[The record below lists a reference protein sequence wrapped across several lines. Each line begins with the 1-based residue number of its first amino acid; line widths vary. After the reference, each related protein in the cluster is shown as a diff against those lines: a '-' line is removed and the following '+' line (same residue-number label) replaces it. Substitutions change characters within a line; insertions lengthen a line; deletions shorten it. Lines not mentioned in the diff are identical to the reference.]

1 MCVGLSSCSKD
12 DDEKTPEINQANLIG
27 KWQST
32 WERVHEIQNGKEVTI
47 SDEAYTDGF
56 WEFKADGT
64 CLQDGDSQLYKWTL
78 KDNELT
84 ISHPQFIETVWEAA
98 NSFYSGEQ
106 IEQPDIR
113 CSHVVKGR
121 RPESINKPKNLLT
134 EADTTQY
141 YERCA
146 FAIDIPSIY
155 ENVSGNRLNLSIVGV
170 RALNRENLAT
180 KKSPEL
186 FRLAVSFKNT
196 VCCNMCV
203 FTDGYKD
210 DIKVMSTKELFRATL
225 ELLNNFNAAKNIHLL
240 QTLGDSYLN
249 EHQFVTLLGRMRLYQ
264 CLPQGYQKAIPRM
277 LFTDTQVNNVARAY
291 INDENFGSLGND
303 LSMWKFYNLLTG
315 ANKSSYIDSF
325 LDRAYNATELAT
337 GICSALHGDDKYQ
350 WFLS

>member
-1 MCVGLSSCSKD
+1 MRNLQIIGNVPQVRRESNFGEYAEEAVIIEEPVKPKRVNHFI
-12 DDEKTPEINQANLIG
+12 EAN
-27 KWQST
+27 S
-32 WERVHEIQNGKEVTI
+32 VEVTLDHLKNDNVI
-47 SDEAYTDGF
+47 PVFS
-56 WEFKADGT
+56 
-64 CLQDGDSQLYKWTL
+64 

-225 ELLNNFNAAKNIHLL
+225 ELLNNFNTAKNIHLL
-240 QTLGDSYLN
+240 QTLGNSYLT
-249 EHQFVTLLGRMRLYQ
+249 EHQFCQLLGRMRLYQ
-264 CLPQGYQKAIPRM
+264 SLPQGYQKDIPKM
-277 LFTDTQVNNVARAY
+277 LITDSQINTVAKAY
-291 INDENFGSLGND
+291 INDKNFGSLGND
-303 LSMWKFYNLLTG
+303 ISMWKLYNLLTG

-325 LDRAYNATELAT
+325 LDRAVNATEIAT
-337 GICSALHGDDKYQ
+337 GINAALLGDTKYK
-350 WFLS
+350 WFID

>member
-1 MCVGLSSCSKD
+1 MRNLQIIGNVPQVRRENNFGEYAEEAVIIEEPVKPKRVNHFI
-12 DDEKTPEINQANLIG
+12 EAN
-27 KWQST
+27 S
-32 WERVHEIQNGKEVTI
+32 VEVTLDHLKNDNVI
-47 SDEAYTDGF
+47 PVFS
-56 WEFKADGT
+56 
-64 CLQDGDSQLYKWTL
+64 

-225 ELLNNFNAAKNIHLL
+225 ELLNNFNTAKNIHLL
-240 QTLGDSYLN
+240 QTLGNSYLT
-249 EHQFVTLLGRMRLYQ
+249 EHQFCQLLGRMRLYQ
-264 CLPQGYQKAIPRM
+264 SLPQGYQKDIPKM
-277 LFTDTQVNNVARAY
+277 LITDSQINTVAKAY
-291 INDENFGSLGND
+291 INDKNFGSLGND
-303 LSMWKFYNLLTG
+303 ISMWKLYNLLTG

-325 LDRAYNATELAT
+325 LDRAVNATEIAT
-337 GICSALHGDDKYQ
+337 GINAALHGDTKYK
-350 WFLS
+350 WFID

>member
-1 MCVGLSSCSKD
+1 MRNLQIIGNVPQVRRESNFGKYA
-12 DDEKTPEINQANLIG
+12 EEAVIIEEPVKPKRVNHFIEAN
-27 KWQST
+27 S
-32 WERVHEIQNGKEVTI
+32 VEVTLDHLKNDNVI
-47 SDEAYTDGF
+47 PVFS
-56 WEFKADGT
+56 
-64 CLQDGDSQLYKWTL
+64 

-113 CSHVVKGR
+113 CSHVIKGR
-121 RPESINKPKNLLT
+121 KPEAINKPKNLLT

-155 ENVSGNRLNLSIVGV
+155 EDVSGNRLNLSIVGV

-203 FTDGYKD
+203 STDGYKD

-225 ELLNNFNAAKNIHLL
+225 ELLNNFNTAKNIHLL
-240 QTLGDSYLN
+240 QTLGNSYLT
-249 EHQFVTLLGRMRLYQ
+249 EHQFCQLLGRMRLYQ
-264 CLPQGYQKAIPRM
+264 SLPQGYQKDIPKI
-277 LFTDTQVNNVARAY
+277 LITDSQINTVAKAY
-291 INDENFGSLGND
+291 INDKNFGSLGND
-303 LSMWKFYNLLTG
+303 ISMWKLYNLLTG

-325 LDRAYNATELAT
+325 LDRAVNATEIAT
-337 GICSALHGDDKYQ
+337 GINAALHGDTKYK
-350 WFLS
+350 WFID

>member
-1 MCVGLSSCSKD
+1 MRNLQIIGNVPQVRRESNFGEYAEEAVIIEEPVKPKRVNHFI
-12 DDEKTPEINQANLIG
+12 EAN
-27 KWQST
+27 S
-32 WERVHEIQNGKEVTI
+32 VEVTLDHLKNDNVI
-47 SDEAYTDGF
+47 PVFS
-56 WEFKADGT
+56 
-64 CLQDGDSQLYKWTL
+64 

-225 ELLNNFNAAKNIHLL
+225 ELLNNFNTAKNIHLL
-240 QTLGDSYLN
+240 QTLGNSYLT
-249 EHQFVTLLGRMRLYQ
+249 EHQFCQLLGRMRFYQ
-264 CLPQGYQKAIPRM
+264 SLPQGYQKDIPKM
-277 LFTDTQVNNVARAY
+277 LITDSQINTVAKAY
-291 INDENFGSLGND
+291 INDKSFGSLGND
-303 LSMWKFYNLLTG
+303 ISMWKLYNLLTG

-325 LDRAYNATELAT
+325 TEIAT
-337 GICSALHGDDKYQ
+337 GINAALHGDTKYK
-350 WFLS
+350 WFID

>member
-1 MCVGLSSCSKD
+1 MRNLQIIGNVPQVRRESNFGEYAEEAVIIEEPVKPKRVNHFI
-12 DDEKTPEINQANLIG
+12 EAN
-27 KWQST
+27 SM
-32 WERVHEIQNGKEVTI
+32 EVTLDHLKNDNVI
-47 SDEAYTDGF
+47 PVFS
-56 WEFKADGT
+56 
-64 CLQDGDSQLYKWTL
+64 

-155 ENVSGNRLNLSIVGV
+155 EDVSGNRLNLSIVGV

-225 ELLNNFNAAKNIHLL
+225 ELLNNFNTAKNIHLL
-240 QTLGDSYLN
+240 QTLSNSYLT
-249 EHQFVTLLGRMRLYQ
+249 EHQFCQLLGRMRLYQ
-264 CLPQGYQKAIPRM
+264 SLPQGYQKDIPKM
-277 LFTDTQVNNVARAY
+277 LITDSQINTVAKAY
-291 INDENFGSLGND
+291 INDKNFGSLG
-303 LSMWKFYNLLTG
+303 MT
-315 ANKSSYIDSF
+315 
-325 LDRAYNATELAT
+325 
-337 GICSALHGDDKYQ
+337 
-350 WFLS
+350 

>member
-1 MCVGLSSCSKD
+1 MRNLQIIGNVPLVRRESNLGEYAEEAVIIEEPVKPKRVNHFI
-12 DDEKTPEINQANLIG
+12 EAN
-27 KWQST
+27 S
-32 WERVHEIQNGKEVTI
+32 VEVTLDHLKNDNVI
-47 SDEAYTDGF
+47 PVFS
-56 WEFKADGT
+56 
-64 CLQDGDSQLYKWTL
+64 

-155 ENVSGNRLNLSIVGV
+155 EDVSGNRLNLSIVGV

-225 ELLNNFNAAKNIHLL
+225 ELLNNFNTAKNIHLL
-240 QTLGDSYLN
+240 QTLGNSYLT
-249 EHQFVTLLGRMRLYQ
+249 EHQFCQLLGRMRLYQ
-264 CLPQGYQKAIPRM
+264 SLPQGYQKDIPKM
-277 LFTDTQVNNVARAY
+277 LLTDTQINNVAKAY
-291 INDENFGSLGND
+291 INDKNFGSFGND
-303 LSMWKFYNLLTG
+303 ISMWNWYSLLTG
-315 ANKSSYIDSF
+315 SIKSSYIDSF
-325 LDRAYNATELAT
+325 LDRAVNATEIAT
-337 GICSALHGDDKYQ
+337 GINAALHGDTKYK
-350 WFLS
+350 WFID

>member
-1 MCVGLSSCSKD
+1 MRNLQIIGNVPQVRRESNFGEYAEEAVIIEEPVKPKRVNHFI
-12 DDEKTPEINQANLIG
+12 EAN
-27 KWQST
+27 S
-32 WERVHEIQNGKEVTI
+32 VEVTLDHLKNDNVI
-47 SDEAYTDGF
+47 PVFS
-56 WEFKADGT
+56 
-64 CLQDGDSQLYKWTL
+64 

-155 ENVSGNRLNLSIVGV
+155 ENVSGNKLNLSIVGV

-203 FTDGYKD
+203 FKDGYKD

-225 ELLNNFNAAKNIHLL
+225 ELLNNFNTAKNIHLL

-249 EHQFVTLLGRMRLYQ
+249 EHQFCQLLGRMRLHQ
-264 CLPQGYQKAIPRM
+264 SLPQGYQKDIPKM
-277 LFTDTQVNNVARAY
+277 LLTDTQVNNVARAY

-303 LSMWKFYNLLTG
+303 ISMWKLYNLLTG
-315 ANKSSYIDSF
+315 SNKSSYIDSF
-325 LDRAYNATELAT
+325 LDRAINATEIAT
-337 GICSALHGDDKYQ
+337 GINAALHGDTKYK
-350 WFLS
+350 WFID

>member
-1 MCVGLSSCSKD
+1 MRNLQIIGNVPQVRRESNFGEYAEEAVIIEEPVKPKRVNHFI
-12 DDEKTPEINQANLIG
+12 EAN
-27 KWQST
+27 S
-32 WERVHEIQNGKEVTI
+32 VEVTLDHLKNDNVI
-47 SDEAYTDGF
+47 PVFS
-56 WEFKADGT
+56 
-64 CLQDGDSQLYKWTL
+64 

-225 ELLNNFNAAKNIHLL
+225 ELLNNFNTAKNIHLL
-240 QTLGDSYLN
+240 QTLGNSYLT
-249 EHQFVTLLGRMRLYQ
+249 EHQFCQLLGRMRLYQ
-264 CLPQGYQKAIPRM
+264 SLPQGYQKDIPKM
-277 LFTDTQVNNVARAY
+277 LITDSQINTVAKAY
-291 INDENFGSLGND
+291 INDKNFGSLGND
-303 LSMWKFYNLLTG
+303 ISMWKLYNLLTG
-315 ANKSSYIDSF
+315 SNKSSYIDSF
-325 LDRAYNATELAT
+325 LDRAINATEIAT
-337 GICSALHGDDKYQ
+337 GINAALHGDTKYK
-350 WFLS
+350 WFID

>member
-1 MCVGLSSCSKD
+1 MRNLQIIGNVPQVRRESNFGEYAEEAVIIEEPVKPKRVNHFI
-12 DDEKTPEINQANLIG
+12 EAN
-27 KWQST
+27 S
-32 WERVHEIQNGKEVTI
+32 VEVTLDHLKNDNVI
-47 SDEAYTDGF
+47 PVFS
-56 WEFKADGT
+56 
-64 CLQDGDSQLYKWTL
+64 

-113 CSHVVKGR
+113 CSHVIKGR
-121 RPESINKPKNLLT
+121 KPEAINKPKNLLT

-155 ENVSGNRLNLSIVGV
+155 EDVSGNRLNLSIVGV

-203 FTDGYKD
+203 STDGYKD

-225 ELLNNFNAAKNIHLL
+225 ELLNNFNTAKNIHLL
-240 QTLGDSYLN
+240 QTLGNSYLT
-249 EHQFVTLLGRMRLYQ
+249 EHQ
-264 CLPQGYQKAIPRM
+264 
-277 LFTDTQVNNVARAY
+277 
-291 INDENFGSLGND
+291 
-303 LSMWKFYNLLTG
+303 
-315 ANKSSYIDSF
+315 
-325 LDRAYNATELAT
+325 
-337 GICSALHGDDKYQ
+337 
-350 WFLS
+350 

>member
-1 MCVGLSSCSKD
+1 MRNLQIIGNVPQVRRESNFGEYAEEAVIIEEPVKPKRVNHFI
-12 DDEKTPEINQANLIG
+12 EAN
-27 KWQST
+27 S
-32 WERVHEIQNGKEVTI
+32 VEVTLDHLKNDNVI
-47 SDEAYTDGF
+47 PVFS
-56 WEFKADGT
+56 
-64 CLQDGDSQLYKWTL
+64 

-186 FRLAVSFKNT
+186 FRLAVSFKNL

-240 QTLGDSYLN
+240 QTLGNSYLT
-249 EHQFVTLLGRMRLYQ
+249 EHQFCQLLGRMRLYQ
-264 CLPQGYQKAIPRM
+264 SLPQGYQKDIPKM
-277 LFTDTQVNNVARAY
+277 LITDSQINAVAKAY

-303 LSMWKFYNLLTG
+303 ISMWKLYNLLTG

-325 LDRAYNATELAT
+325 LDRAVNATEIAT
-337 GICSALHGDDKYQ
+337 GINAALHGDTKYK
-350 WFLS
+350 WFID

>member
-1 MCVGLSSCSKD
+1 MRNLQIIGNVPQVRRESNFGEYAEEAVIIEEPVKPKRVNHFI
-12 DDEKTPEINQANLIG
+12 EAN
-27 KWQST
+27 S
-32 WERVHEIQNGKEVTI
+32 VEVTLDHLKNDNVI
-47 SDEAYTDGF
+47 PVFS
-56 WEFKADGT
+56 
-64 CLQDGDSQLYKWTL
+64 

-134 EADTTQY
+134 ETDTTQY

-155 ENVSGNRLNLSIVGV
+155 EDVSGNRLNLSIVGV

-225 ELLNNFNAAKNIHLL
+225 ELLNNFNTAKNIHLL
-240 QTLGDSYLN
+240 QTLGNSYLT
-249 EHQFVTLLGRMRLYQ
+249 EHQFCQLLGRMRLYQ
-264 CLPQGYQKAIPRM
+264 SLPQGYQKDIPKM
-277 LFTDTQVNNVARAY
+277 LITDSQINTVAKAY
-291 INDENFGSLGND
+291 INDKNFGSLGND
-303 LSMWKFYNLLTG
+303 ISMWKLYNLLTG

-325 LDRAYNATELAT
+325 LDRAVNATEIAT
-337 GICSALHGDDKYQ
+337 GINAALHGDTKYK
-350 WFLS
+350 WFID

>member
-1 MCVGLSSCSKD
+1 MRNLQIIGNVPQVRRESNFGEYAEEAVIIEEPVKPKRVNHFI
-12 DDEKTPEINQANLIG
+12 EAN
-27 KWQST
+27 SM
-32 WERVHEIQNGKEVTI
+32 EVTLDHLKNDNVI
-47 SDEAYTDGF
+47 PVFS
-56 WEFKADGT
+56 
-64 CLQDGDSQLYKWTL
+64 

-134 EADTTQY
+134 ETDTTQY

-155 ENVSGNRLNLSIVGV
+155 EDVSGNRLNLSIVGV

-225 ELLNNFNAAKNIHLL
+225 ELLNNFNTAKNIHLL
-240 QTLGDSYLN
+240 QTLGNSYLT
-249 EHQFVTLLGRMRLYQ
+249 EHQFCQLLGRMRLYQ
-264 CLPQGYQKAIPRM
+264 SLPQGYQKDIPKM
-277 LFTDTQVNNVARAY
+277 LITDSQINAVAKAY

-303 LSMWKFYNLLTG
+303 ISMWKLYNLLTG

-325 LDRAYNATELAT
+325 LDRAVNATEIAT
-337 GICSALHGDDKYQ
+337 GINAALHGDTKYK
-350 WFLS
+350 WFID

>member
-1 MCVGLSSCSKD
+1 MRNLQIIGNVPQVRKENNFGEYAEEAVIIEEPVKPKRVNHFI
-12 DDEKTPEINQANLIG
+12 EAN
-27 KWQST
+27 S
-32 WERVHEIQNGKEVTI
+32 VEVTLDHLKNDNVI
-47 SDEAYTDGF
+47 PVFS
-56 WEFKADGT
+56 
-64 CLQDGDSQLYKWTL
+64 

-225 ELLNNFNAAKNIHLL
+225 ELLNNFNTAKNIHLL
-240 QTLGDSYLN
+240 QTLGNSYLT
-249 EHQFVTLLGRMRLYQ
+249 EHQFCQLLGRMRLYQ
-264 CLPQGYQKAIPRM
+264 SLPQGYQKDIPKM
-277 LFTDTQVNNVARAY
+277 LITDSQINTVAKAY
-291 INDENFGSLGND
+291 INDKNFGSLGND
-303 LSMWKFYNLLTG
+303 ISMWKLYNLLTG

-325 LDRAYNATELAT
+325 LDRAVNATEIAT
-337 GICSALHGDDKYQ
+337 GINAALHGDTKYK
-350 WFLS
+350 WFID

>member
-1 MCVGLSSCSKD
+1 MRNLQIIGNVPLVRRESNFGEYAEEAVIIEEPVKPKRVNHFI
-12 DDEKTPEINQANLIG
+12 EAN
-27 KWQST
+27 S
-32 WERVHEIQNGKEVTI
+32 VEVTLDHLKNDNVI
-47 SDEAYTDGF
+47 PVFS
-56 WEFKADGT
+56 
-64 CLQDGDSQLYKWTL
+64 

-113 CSHVVKGR
+113 CSHVIKGR
-121 RPESINKPKNLLT
+121 KPEAINKPKNLLT

-155 ENVSGNRLNLSIVGV
+155 EDVSGNRLNLSIVGV

-203 FTDGYKD
+203 STDGYKD

-225 ELLNNFNAAKNIHLL
+225 ELLNNFNTAKNIHLL
-240 QTLGDSYLN
+240 QTLGNSYLT
-249 EHQFVTLLGRMRLYQ
+249 EHQFCQLLGRMRLYQ
-264 CLPQGYQKAIPRM
+264 SLPQGYQKDIPKM
-277 LFTDTQVNNVARAY
+277 LITDSQINTVAKAY
-291 INDENFGSLGND
+291 INDKNFGSLGND
-303 LSMWKFYNLLTG
+303 ISMWKLYNLLTG
-315 ANKSSYIDSF
+315 SNKSSYIDSF
-325 LDRAYNATELAT
+325 LDRAVNATEIAT
-337 GICSALHGDDKYQ
+337 GINAALHGDTKYK
-350 WFLS
+350 WFID

>member
-1 MCVGLSSCSKD
+1 MRNLQIIGNVPQVRRESNFGEYAEEAVIIEEPVKPKRVNHFI
-12 DDEKTPEINQANLIG
+12 EAN
-27 KWQST
+27 S
-32 WERVHEIQNGKEVTI
+32 VEVTLDHLKNDNVI
-47 SDEAYTDGF
+47 PVFS
-56 WEFKADGT
+56 
-64 CLQDGDSQLYKWTL
+64 

-225 ELLNNFNAAKNIHLL
+225 ELLNNFNTAKNIHLL
-240 QTLGDSYLN
+240 QTLGNSYLT
-249 EHQFVTLLGRMRLYQ
+249 EHQFCQLLGRMRLGQ
-264 CLPQGYQKAIPRM
+264 SLPQGYQKDIPKM
-277 LFTDTQVNNVARAY
+277 LITDSQINTVAKAY
-291 INDENFGSLGND
+291 INDKNFGSLGND
-303 LSMWKFYNLLTG
+303 ISMWKLYNLLTG

-325 LDRAYNATELAT
+325 LDRAVNATEIAT
-337 GICSALHGDDKYQ
+337 GINAALHGDTKYK
-350 WFLS
+350 WFID

>member
-1 MCVGLSSCSKD
+1 MRNLQIIGNVPQVRRESNFGEYAEEAVIIEEPVKPKRVNHFI
-12 DDEKTPEINQANLIG
+12 EAN
-27 KWQST
+27 S
-32 WERVHEIQNGKEVTI
+32 VEVTLDHLKNDNVI
-47 SDEAYTDGF
+47 PVFS
-56 WEFKADGT
+56 
-64 CLQDGDSQLYKWTL
+64 

-225 ELLNNFNAAKNIHLL
+225 ELLNNFNTAKNIHLL
-240 QTLGDSYLN
+240 QTLSNSYLT
-249 EHQFVTLLGRMRLYQ
+249 EHQFCQLLGRMRLGQ
-264 CLPQGYQKAIPRM
+264 SLPQGYQKDIPKM
-277 LFTDTQVNNVARAY
+277 LITDSQINTVAKAY
-291 INDENFGSLGND
+291 INDKNFGSLGND
-303 LSMWKFYNLLTG
+303 ISMWKLYNLLTG

-325 LDRAYNATELAT
+325 LDRAVNATEIAT
-337 GICSALHGDDKYQ
+337 GINAALHGDTKYK
-350 WFLS
+350 WFID

>member
-1 MCVGLSSCSKD
+1 MRNLQIIGNVPQVKRESNFGEYAEEAVIIEEPVKPKRVNHFI
-12 DDEKTPEINQANLIG
+12 EAN
-27 KWQST
+27 SM
-32 WERVHEIQNGKEVTI
+32 EVTLDHLKNDNVI
-47 SDEAYTDGF
+47 PVFS
-56 WEFKADGT
+56 
-64 CLQDGDSQLYKWTL
+64 

-155 ENVSGNRLNLSIVGV
+155 ENVSGNKLNLSIVGV

-225 ELLNNFNAAKNIHLL
+225 ELLNNFNTAKNIHLL

-249 EHQFVTLLGRMRLYQ
+249 EHQFCQLLGRMRLHQ
-264 CLPQGYQKAIPRM
+264 SLPQGYQKDIPKM
-277 LFTDTQVNNVARAY
+277 LLTDTQVNNVARAY

-303 LSMWKFYNLLTG
+303 ISMWKLYNLLTG
-315 ANKSSYIDSF
+315 SNKSSYIDSF
-325 LDRAYNATELAT
+325 LDRAVNATEIAT
-337 GICSALHGDDKYQ
+337 GINAALHGDTKYK
-350 WFLS
+350 WFID

>member
-1 MCVGLSSCSKD
+1 MRNLQIIGNVPQVRRESNFGEYAEEAVIIEEPVKPKRVNHFI
-12 DDEKTPEINQANLIG
+12 EAN
-27 KWQST
+27 S
-32 WERVHEIQNGKEVTI
+32 VEVTLDHLKNDNVI
-47 SDEAYTDGF
+47 PVFS
-56 WEFKADGT
+56 
-64 CLQDGDSQLYKWTL
+64 

-155 ENVSGNRLNLSIVGV
+155 ENVSGNKLNLSIVGV

-225 ELLNNFNAAKNIHLL
+225 ELLNNFNTAKNIHLL

-249 EHQFVTLLGRMRLYQ
+249 EHQFCQLLGRMRLHQ
-264 CLPQGYQKAIPRM
+264 SLPQGYQKDIPKM
-277 LFTDTQVNNVARAY
+277 LLTDTQVNNVARAY
-291 INDENFGSLGND
+291 INDETFGSLGND
-303 LSMWKFYNLLTG
+303 ISMWKLYNLLTG
-315 ANKSSYIDSF
+315 SNKSSYIDSF
-325 LDRAYNATELAT
+325 LDRAVNATEIAT
-337 GICSALHGDDKYQ
+337 GINAALHGDTKYK
-350 WFLS
+350 WFID

>member
-1 MCVGLSSCSKD
+1 MRNLQIIGNVPQVRRESNFGEYAEEAVIIEEPVKPKRVNHFI
-12 DDEKTPEINQANLIG
+12 EANFM
-27 KWQST
+27 
-32 WERVHEIQNGKEVTI
+32 EVTLDHLKNDNVI
-47 SDEAYTDGF
+47 PVFS
-56 WEFKADGT
+56 
-64 CLQDGDSQLYKWTL
+64 

-303 LSMWKFYNLLTG
+303 LSMWKLYNLLTG

-337 GICSALHGDDKYQ
+337 GICSALHGDDNYQ

>member
-1 MCVGLSSCSKD
+1 MRNLQIIGNVPQVRRESNFGLYAEEATVIEETIKPKRVNHFI
-12 DDEKTPEINQANLIG
+12 EAN
-27 KWQST
+27 S
-32 WERVHEIQNGKEVTI
+32 VEVTLDHLKNDNVI
-47 SDEAYTDGF
+47 PVFS
-56 WEFKADGT
+56 
-64 CLQDGDSQLYKWTL
+64 

-113 CSHVVKGR
+113 CSHVIKGR
-121 RPESINKPKNLLT
+121 KPEAINKPKNLLT
-134 EADTTQY
+134 ETDTTQY

-186 FRLAVSFKNT
+186 FRLAVSFKNL

-225 ELLNNFNAAKNIHLL
+225 ELLNNFNAAKNRHLL
-240 QTLGDSYLN
+240 QTLGNSYLT
-249 EHQFVTLLGRMRLYQ
+249 EHQFCQLLGRMRLYQ
-264 CLPQGYQKAIPRM
+264 SLPQGYQKDIPKM
-277 LFTDTQVNNVARAY
+277 LITDSQINAVAKAY

-303 LSMWKFYNLLTG
+303 ISMWKLYNLLTG

-325 LDRAYNATELAT
+325 LDRAVNATEIAT
-337 GICSALHGDDKYQ
+337 GINAALHGDTKYK
-350 WFLS
+350 WFID

>member
-1 MCVGLSSCSKD
+1 MRNLQIIGNVPQVRRESNFGEYAEEAVIIEEPVKPKRVNHFI
-12 DDEKTPEINQANLIG
+12 EAN
-27 KWQST
+27 SM
-32 WERVHEIQNGKEVTI
+32 EVTLDHLKNDNVI
-47 SDEAYTDGF
+47 PVFS
-56 WEFKADGT
+56 
-64 CLQDGDSQLYKWTL
+64 

-155 ENVSGNRLNLSIVGV
+155 EDVSGNRLNLSIVGV

-225 ELLNNFNAAKNIHLL
+225 ELLNNFNTAKNIHLL
-240 QTLGDSYLN
+240 QTLGNSYLT
-249 EHQFVTLLGRMRLYQ
+249 EHQFCQLLGRMRLYQ
-264 CLPQGYQKAIPRM
+264 SLPQGYQKDIPKM
-277 LFTDTQVNNVARAY
+277 LITDSQINAVAKAY
-291 INDENFGSLGND
+291 TNDENFGSLGND
-303 LSMWKFYNLLTG
+303 ISMWKLYNLLTG

-325 LDRAYNATELAT
+325 LDRAVNATEIAT
-337 GICSALHGDDKYQ
+337 GINAALHGDTKYK
-350 WFLS
+350 WFID

>member
-1 MCVGLSSCSKD
+1 MRNLQIIGNVPQVRRESNFGEYAEEAVIIEEPVKPKRVNHFI
-12 DDEKTPEINQANLIG
+12 EAN
-27 KWQST
+27 S
-32 WERVHEIQNGKEVTI
+32 VEVTLDHLKNDNVI
-47 SDEAYTDGF
+47 PVFS
-56 WEFKADGT
+56 
-64 CLQDGDSQLYKWTL
+64 

-225 ELLNNFNAAKNIHLL
+225 ELLNNFNTAKNIHLL
-240 QTLGDSYLN
+240 QTLGNSYLT
-249 EHQFVTLLGRMRLYQ
+249 EHQFCQLLGRMRLCQ
-264 CLPQGYQKAIPRM
+264 SLPQGYQKDIPKM
-277 LFTDTQVNNVARAY
+277 LITDSQINTVAKAY
-291 INDENFGSLGND
+291 INDKNFGSLGND
-303 LSMWKFYNLLTG
+303 ISMWKLYNLLTG

-325 LDRAYNATELAT
+325 LDRAVNATEIAT
-337 GICSALHGDDKYQ
+337 GINAALHGDTKYK
-350 WFLS
+350 WFID

>member
-1 MCVGLSSCSKD
+1 MRNLQIIGNVPQVRRESNFGEYAEEAVIIEEPVKPKRVNHFI
-12 DDEKTPEINQANLIG
+12 EAN
-27 KWQST
+27 S
-32 WERVHEIQNGKEVTI
+32 VEVTLDHLKNDNVI
-47 SDEAYTDGF
+47 PVFS
-56 WEFKADGT
+56 
-64 CLQDGDSQLYKWTL
+64 

-113 CSHVVKGR
+113 CSHVIKGR
-121 RPESINKPKNLLT
+121 KPEAINKPKNLLT

-155 ENVSGNRLNLSIVGV
+155 ENVSGNKLNLSIVGV

-225 ELLNNFNAAKNIHLL
+225 ELLNNFNTAKNIHLL
-240 QTLGDSYLN
+240 QTLGNSYLT
-249 EHQFVTLLGRMRLYQ
+249 EHQFCQLLGRMRLYQ
-264 CLPQGYQKAIPRM
+264 SLPQGYQKDIPKM
-277 LFTDTQVNNVARAY
+277 LITDSQINTVAKAY
-291 INDENFGSLGND
+291 INDKNFGSLGND
-303 LSMWKFYNLLTG
+303 ISMWKLYNLLTG

-325 LDRAYNATELAT
+325 LDRAVNATEIAT
-337 GICSALHGDDKYQ
+337 GINAALHGDTKYK
-350 WFLS
+350 WFID

>member
-1 MCVGLSSCSKD
+1 MRNLQIIGNVPQVRRESNLGEYAEEAVIIEEPVKPKRVNHFI
-12 DDEKTPEINQANLIG
+12 EAN
-27 KWQST
+27 S
-32 WERVHEIQNGKEVTI
+32 VEVTLDHLKNDNVI
-47 SDEAYTDGF
+47 PVFS
-56 WEFKADGT
+56 
-64 CLQDGDSQLYKWTL
+64 

-225 ELLNNFNAAKNIHLL
+225 ELLNNFNTAKNIHLL
-240 QTLGDSYLN
+240 QTLGNSYLT
-249 EHQFVTLLGRMRLYQ
+249 EHQFCQLLGRMRLGQ
-264 CLPQGYQKAIPRM
+264 SLPQGYQKDIPKM
-277 LFTDTQVNNVARAY
+277 LITDSQINTVAKAY
-291 INDENFGSLGND
+291 INDKNFGSLGND
-303 LSMWKFYNLLTG
+303 ISMWKLYNLLTG

-325 LDRAYNATELAT
+325 LDRAVNATEIAT
-337 GICSALHGDDKYQ
+337 GINAALHGDTKYK
-350 WFLS
+350 WFID

>member
-1 MCVGLSSCSKD
+1 MRNLQIIGNVPQVRRESNFGEYAEEAVIIEEPVKPKRVNHFI
-12 DDEKTPEINQANLIG
+12 EAN
-27 KWQST
+27 SM
-32 WERVHEIQNGKEVTI
+32 EVTLDHLKNDNVI
-47 SDEAYTDGF
+47 PVFS
-56 WEFKADGT
+56 
-64 CLQDGDSQLYKWTL
+64 

-155 ENVSGNRLNLSIVGV
+155 EDVSGNRLNLSIVGV

-225 ELLNNFNAAKNIHLL
+225 ELLNNFNTAKNIHLL
-240 QTLGDSYLN
+240 QTLGNSYLT
-249 EHQFVTLLGRMRLYQ
+249 EHQFCQLLGKMRLRQ
-264 CLPQGYQKAIPRM
+264 SLPQGYQKDIPKM
-277 LFTDTQVNNVARAY
+277 LITDSQINTVAKAY
-291 INDENFGSLGND
+291 INDKNFGSLGND
-303 LSMWKFYNLLTG
+303 ISMWKLYNLLTG

-325 LDRAYNATELAT
+325 LDRAVNATEIAT
-337 GICSALHGDDKYQ
+337 GINAALHGDTKYK
-350 WFLS
+350 WFID

>member
-1 MCVGLSSCSKD
+1 MRNLQIIGNVPQVRRESNFGEYAEEAVIIEEPVKPKRVNHFI
-12 DDEKTPEINQANLIG
+12 EAN
-27 KWQST
+27 SM
-32 WERVHEIQNGKEVTI
+32 EVTLDHLKNDNVI
-47 SDEAYTDGF
+47 PVFS
-56 WEFKADGT
+56 
-64 CLQDGDSQLYKWTL
+64 

-155 ENVSGNRLNLSIVGV
+155 ENVSGNKLNLSIVGV

-225 ELLNNFNAAKNIHLL
+225 ELLNNFNTAKNIHLL

-249 EHQFVTLLGRMRLYQ
+249 EHQFCQLLGRMRLHQ
-264 CLPQGYQKAIPRM
+264 SLPQGYQKDIPRM
-277 LFTDTQVNNVARAY
+277 LLTDTQVNNVAKAY

-303 LSMWKFYNLLTG
+303 ISMWKLYNLLTG
-315 ANKSSYIDSF
+315 SNKSSYIDSF
-325 LDRAYNATELAT
+325 LDRAVNATEIAT
-337 GICSALHGDDKYQ
+337 GINVALHGDTKYK
-350 WFLS
+350 WFID

>member
-1 MCVGLSSCSKD
+1 MRNLQIIGNVPQVRRESNFGEYAEEAVIIEEPVKPKRVNHFI
-12 DDEKTPEINQANLIG
+12 EAN
-27 KWQST
+27 S
-32 WERVHEIQNGKEVTI
+32 VEVTLDHLKNDNVI
-47 SDEAYTDGF
+47 PVFS
-56 WEFKADGT
+56 
-64 CLQDGDSQLYKWTL
+64 

-155 ENVSGNRLNLSIVGV
+155 EDVFGNRLNLSIVGV

-225 ELLNNFNAAKNIHLL
+225 ELLNNFNTAKNIHLL
-240 QTLGDSYLN
+240 QTLGNSYLT
-249 EHQFVTLLGRMRLYQ
+249 EHQFCQLLGKMRLRQ
-264 CLPQGYQKAIPRM
+264 SLPQGYQKDIPKM
-277 LFTDTQVNNVARAY
+277 LITDSQINTVAKAY
-291 INDENFGSLGND
+291 INDKNFGSLGND
-303 LSMWKFYNLLTG
+303 ISMWKLYNLLTG

-325 LDRAYNATELAT
+325 LDRAVNATEIAT
-337 GICSALHGDDKYQ
+337 GINAALHGDTKYK
-350 WFLS
+350 WFID

>member
-1 MCVGLSSCSKD
+1 MRNLQIIGNVPLVRRESNLGEYAEEAVIIEEPVKPKRVNHFI
-12 DDEKTPEINQANLIG
+12 EAN
-27 KWQST
+27 S
-32 WERVHEIQNGKEVTI
+32 VEVTLDHLKNDNVI
-47 SDEAYTDGF
+47 PVFS
-56 WEFKADGT
+56 
-64 CLQDGDSQLYKWTL
+64 

-155 ENVSGNRLNLSIVGV
+155 EDVSGNRLNLSIVGV

-225 ELLNNFNAAKNIHLL
+225 ELLNNFNTAKNIHLL
-240 QTLGDSYLN
+240 QTLGNSYLT
-249 EHQFVTLLGRMRLYQ
+249 EHQFCQLLGRMRLYQ
-264 CLPQGYQKAIPRM
+264 SLPQGYQKDIPKM
-277 LFTDTQVNNVARAY
+277 LITDSQINTVAKAY
-291 INDENFGSLGND
+291 INDKNFGSLGND
-303 LSMWKFYNLLTG
+303 ISMWKLYNLLTG

-325 LDRAYNATELAT
+325 LDRAVNATEIAT
-337 GICSALHGDDKYQ
+337 GINAALHGDTKYK
-350 WFLS
+350 WFID

>member
-1 MCVGLSSCSKD
+1 MRNLQIIGNVPQVRRESNFGEYAEEAVIIEEPVKPKRVNHFI
-12 DDEKTPEINQANLIG
+12 EAN
-27 KWQST
+27 SM
-32 WERVHEIQNGKEVTI
+32 EVTLDHLKNDNVI
-47 SDEAYTDGF
+47 PVFS
-56 WEFKADGT
+56 
-64 CLQDGDSQLYKWTL
+64 

-121 RPESINKPKNLLT
+121 RPESINKPKILLT

-155 ENVSGNRLNLSIVGV
+155 EDVSGNRLNLSIVGV

-210 DIKVMSTKELFRATL
+210 DIKVISTKELFRATL
-225 ELLNNFNAAKNIHLL
+225 ELLNNFNTAKNIHLL

-249 EHQFVTLLGRMRLYQ
+249 EHQFCQLLGRMRLHQ
-264 CLPQGYQKAIPRM
+264 SLPQGYQKDIPKM
-277 LFTDTQVNNVARAY
+277 LLTDTQVNNVAKAY

-303 LSMWKFYNLLTG
+303 ISMWKLYNLLTG

-325 LDRAYNATELAT
+325 LDRAVNATEIAT
-337 GICSALHGDDKYQ
+337 GINAALHGDTKYK
-350 WFLS
+350 WFID

>member
-1 MCVGLSSCSKD
+1 MRNLQIIGNVPQVRRESNFGEYAEEAVIIEEPVKPKRVNHFI
-12 DDEKTPEINQANLIG
+12 EAN
-27 KWQST
+27 S
-32 WERVHEIQNGKEVTI
+32 VEVTLDHLKNDNVI
-47 SDEAYTDGF
+47 PVFS
-56 WEFKADGT
+56 
-64 CLQDGDSQLYKWTL
+64 

-225 ELLNNFNAAKNIHLL
+225 ELLNNFNTAKNIHLL
-240 QTLGDSYLN
+240 QTLGNSYLT
-249 EHQFVTLLGRMRLYQ
+249 EHQFCQLLGRMRLYQ
-264 CLPQGYQKAIPRM
+264 SLPQGYQKDIPKM
-277 LFTDTQVNNVARAY
+277 LLTDTQINNVAKAY
-291 INDENFGSLGND
+291 INDKNFGSFGND
-303 LSMWKFYNLLTG
+303 ISMWNWYSLLTG
-315 ANKSSYIDSF
+315 SIKSSYIDSF
-325 LDRAYNATELAT
+325 LDRAVNATEIAT
-337 GICSALHGDDKYQ
+337 GINAALHGDTKYK
-350 WFLS
+350 WFID